1 MGDGENTAN
10 IRAIEAEAAVH
21 LIRAGREFLAA
32 SKAMIEGMD
41 ALLELLETRI
51 ASGAKP
57 PTPIQAIPIRRDV
70 QRGR

>member
-1 MGDGENTAN
+1 MADSESKD

-32 SKAMIEGMD
+32 SKSMIEGMD
-41 ALLELLETRI
+41 ALLELLETRL

-57 PTPIQAIPIRRDV
+57 ATPIQAIPIRRDV